1 MNKLIPSF
9 CGALMNRFL
18 TLICLLVLSYV
29 SFAQDLNL
37 GLVAYY
43 KLDGDALDSGPN
55 ALNGIIT
62 NVSPTTNSLG
72 QPNKAMSF
80 TNTVA
85 AGGPAPT
92 SWITLPCKSLITI
105 NGK

>member
-43 KLDGDALDSGPN
+43 KLDGDALDSGTQCFKWYYYKCFPN
-55 ALNGIIT
+55 N
-62 NVSPTTNSLG
+62 
-72 QPNKAMSF
+72 
-80 TNTVA
+80 
-85 AGGPAPT
+85 
-92 SWITLPCKSLITI
+92 
-105 NGK
+105 